1 MSDGANRFSGIYD
14 GGFRKGF
21 QERLSGKTFRK
32 DFMKDFM
39 KDFIKRCGGVA
50 PIGNSAGIAGA
61 GRKAWRFLL

>member
-14 GGFRKGF
+14 GDFRKGF

-32 DFMKDFM
+32 DFMKDF
-39 KDFIKRCGGVA
+39 IKRCGVVA

>member
-32 DFMKDFM
+32 DFMKDF
-39 KDFIKRCGGVA
+39 IKRCGGVA